1 MVWLTRGSLC
11 DLSYNQEADVARD
24 PINRMKTYP
33 VRQGGAVGVRWF
45 YALLLALIAIAAIAG
60 VVSTAAMGHTPVA
73 IAIGIVA
80 LAFFSRVG
88 C

>member
-1 MVWLTRGSLC
+1 M
-11 DLSYNQEADVARD
+11 ARD
-24 PINRMKTYP
+24 PMTGMDTHP
-33 VRQGGAVGVRWF
+33 VRHGGAVGVRWF
-45 YALLLALIAIAAIAG
+45 YALLLAVIAIAAVAG